1 MDLQSRLG
9 ALPIFPL
16 PDVVLLP
23 LGMAPFHIFEP
34 RYRAML
40 ADVLAADG
48 LLGIATLDVGFQ
60 REGDAAPGICPEVA
74 VAQVVQSQ
82 QLPDGRSNIVVGHL
96 ASVRLVEEVT
106 ADTLYRVFSVERI
119 DESEPEPAALEGL
132 RAMVRRLGT
141 LTPSAGD
148 EAARLAA
155 VEGMELV
162 HSLARRVYTTPDQRR
177 AYLGWTSSE
186 RIAAISDT
194 LATLLAGTKAVGE
207 A

>member
-1 MDLQSRLG
+1 MALQDRLS

-23 LGMAPFHIFEP
+23 LSMAPFHIFEP

-48 LLGIATLDVGFQ
+48 LLGIGTLDVGFE
-60 REGDAAPGICPEVA
+60 REGATAPRICPEVA

-82 QLPDGRSNIVVGHL
+82 ELPDGRFNIVVGHL
-96 ASVRLVEEVT
+96 ASVRLVEEIT
-106 ADTLYRVFSVERI
+106 ADTLYRVFAVERI
-119 DESEPEPAALEGL
+119 DESEPDPAELEGL
-132 RAMVRRLGT
+132 RAMVRRLGS
-141 LTPSAGD
+141 LTPSAGE

-162 HSLARRVYTTPDQRR
+162 HSLARRVYTTPDPRR
-177 AYLGWTSSE
+177 AYLGSTTAE

-194 LATLLAGTKAVGE
+194 LAMLLAGTEAVGE